1 MFLQLGAALFVAVAL
16 TLSATAS
23 EKPRN
28 PRAAAEFKRA
38 NPCPANGKTR
48 GACPGWEIDHI
59 QPLCAN
65 GPDRA
70 DNMQWLSKSAHKEKT
85 KRDVAACRKKSAK

>member
-1 MFLQLGAALFVAVAL
+1 MNTGKLCAALLVLVAFAAAAAEL
-16 TLSATAS
+16 
-23 EKPRN
+23 PRD
-28 PRAAAEFKRA
+28 RRTVAEFKRA